1 MRPATRRLARV
12 TVYAGSALAV
22 AALAF
27 ACSLQSDTTSPKA
40 APLAVT
46 QNQTFHEFQVEKP
59 AALLP
64 GNVAPIYPQQL
75 RLAKV
80 EGKLLARFVVD
91 TNGRPLVETFKVVE
105 RTDDRFIPAVREAVP
120 NLRFSPADVGG
131 KKVKQLVEMPFEFML
146 NKDARDGS
154 NASVEF
160 TARQVE
166 PHKAEARLVRNP
178 NEPRPTLPKDT
189 YFEYQV
195 EQPALPLPGNPGP
208 RYPSE
213 LQAARVEG
221 EVLAQFI
228 VDERG
233 TVDSATFTIVR
244 AESEQFAKAVR
255 ASLSS
260 LRFSPALV
268 GGRPVKQLVQ
278 MPFKFG
284 LSK

>member
-1 MRPATRRLARV
+1 MRPTTRLARV
-12 TVYAGSALAV
+12 TVYGGSALAV

-40 APLAVT
+40 APIAVT
-46 QNQTFHEFQVEKP
+46 ENQTFREFQVEKP

-64 GNVAPIYPQQL
+64 GNTAPIYPQQL
-75 RLAKV
+75 RTAGV
-80 EGKLLARFVVD
+80 EGKLLTRFVVD
-91 TNGRPLVETFKVVE
+91 TNGRAIVETFKVVE
-105 RTDDRFIPAVREAVP
+105 RTDDRFVPAVREAIP

-146 NKDARDGS
+146 SKDGPEGA

-160 TARQVE
+160 NVRQVQ
-166 PHKAEARLVRNP
+166 PRKAEAQLQHRNS
-178 NEPRPTLPKDT
+178 NEPEPRLPTGT

-195 EQPALPLPGNPGP
+195 ERPALPLPSNSPP

-213 LQAARVEG
+213 LRAANVEG
-221 EVLAQFI
+221 EVMAQFI
-228 VDERG
+228 VNENG
-233 TVDSATFTIVR
+233 SVDSTTFTVVR
-244 AESEQFAKAVR
+244 AEQPEFVQAVR
-255 ASLSS
+255 AALSS
-260 LRFSPALV
+260 FRFSPALV